1 MRVLYEDDGLLAV
14 DKPAGVVV
22 IPARDEDPAASLRH
36 RLEASRGERL
46 WVVHRIDRDTSGVV
60 LLARSADAHRALN
73 ALVEARAVE
82 KTYAAL
88 TAGVPAPAAGVVDV
102 PLHTARKGK
111 MRPALPNEQGAL
123 DALTAYRVTDSWNTL
138 PTPVARV
145 EVSPRTG
152 RQHQIRVHMRYL
164 GTPLLVDPRYGRA
177 VALEGISLPT
187 RLTLHAS
194 SLALPWRGRALRV
207 EAPLAED
214 LSAFITALSLQ
225 STPGSSASG

>member
-1 MRVLYEDDGLLAV
+1 MRPMRVLYEDDGLLAV

-22 IPARDEDPAASLRH
+22 IPARDEDPSTSLRH

-73 ALVEARAVE
+73 ALFEARAVE
-82 KTYAAL
+82 KTYTAL
-88 TAGVPAPAAGVVDV
+88 TAGVPSPAEGVVDV

-123 DALTAYRVTDSWNTL
+123 DALTAYRVTGSWHTL
-138 PTPVARV
+138 PTPVARL

-177 VALEGISLPT
+177 VALEGLSLPT

-194 SLALPWRGRALRV
+194 SLALPWKNGPLRV

-214 LSAFITALSLQ
+214 LAAFITALSLQ
-225 STPGSSASG
+225 

>member
-1 MRVLYEDDGLLAV
+1 MRAMRVLYEDDGLLAV

-22 IPARDEDPAASLRH
+22 IPARDEDPSLSLRH
-36 RLEASRGERL
+36 RLEAARKERL

-73 ALVEARAVE
+73 ALFETRAVE
-82 KTYAAL
+82 KSYTAL
-88 TAGVPAPAAGVVDV
+88 TAGVPSPPEGTVDV
-102 PLHTARKGK
+102 PLHSARKGK
-111 MRPALPNEQGAL
+111 MRPALPGEEGAL
-123 DALTAYRVTDSWNTL
+123 EASTAYRVTGSWDTS
-138 PTPVARV
+138 PVKVARV

-152 RQHQIRVHMRYL
+152 RQHQIRVHLRYL

-177 VALEGISLPT
+177 VVLEGVEVPA

-194 SLALPWRGRALRV
+194 SVALPWRGATLRI

-214 LSAFITALSLQ
+214 LAAFVTALA
-225 STPGSSASG
+225 PR